1 MRIQVLKFD
10 VIVVFSLTKRING
23 LDLAFGGHGFKKGR
37 YKCLWFFVNISKS
50 MMIQWLKF
58 GPIVVLNLLNI
69 SNGLDHDFWW
79 LNLPKKKKKPHCC
92 VQVQTSINYHGTS
105 TVKNIFINISRFTWI

>member
-10 VIVVFSLTKRING
+10 VVVVHSLTKRING

-50 MMIQWLKF
+50 MMIQRLKF
-58 GPIVVLNLLNI
+58 GPIVLLDLLNI
-69 SNGLDHDFWW
+69 SNGLDHDFRW
-79 LNLPKKKKKPHCC
+79 LNLQKKGKNHTAL
-92 VQVQTSINYHGTS
+92 VQFQNSVNNHGTS
-105 TVKNIFINISRFTWI
+105 TVKNVFINISRSTWI